1 MNKNNFTNIGFD
13 YGVKPFLMLVGD
25 IEFSDLFTKA
35 DCRGVL
41 YAFRQG
47 DSKTEMIPVQ
57 IAFMFQNEEPAEKFM
72 DNLLG
77 WISKSNDEGDAVS
90 MEFIE
95 NNEGGY
101 TIAISPEIYRF
112 HNRMIPKNLKNRVT
126 PIFMVQTHFKEIDT
140 LGQNY
145 LNFKANYSKADGI
158 AVGYVIGNANKIIK
172 QSKKYFIKKDFHFCK
187 QDDISNNSTA
197 MTYQAVKGKSSFDPS
212 KLPKPPKES
221 IEKITERRV
230 SEMKSLL
237 PLTYNKLSNLWLGD
251 IQKKLNETYDMEII
265 KQAICNLTI
274 FERLKQMDNLSPDF
288 TKEGYPNRIQEY
300 LLETYE
306 SFDSYYPSDDFYTEE
321 RIVNQVK
328 NDQKELENY
337 LKNN

>member
-1 MNKNNFTNIGFD
+1 MSENNFTNIGFD

-25 IEFSDLFTKA
+25 IEFSDLFLKA
-35 DCRGVL
+35 DCRGVS
-41 YAFRQG
+41 YVFRRG
-47 DSKTEMIPVQ
+47 DSEDEMIPVQ
-57 IAFMFQNEEPAEKFM
+57 MAFMFQNEEPAEKFM

-77 WISKSNDEGDAVS
+77 WVSKSNDEGDAVS

-95 NNEGGY
+95 NNKGGY
-101 TIAISPEIYRF
+101 TIAISPEIDRF
-112 HNRMIPKNLKNRVT
+112 HKRMIPKNLKNRVT
-126 PIFMVQTHFKEIDT
+126 PIFMVQTHFKDIDT
-140 LGQNY
+140 LGQNF
-145 LNFKANYSKADGI
+145 LNFKANYSKAEGI
-158 AVGYVIGNANKIIK
+158 AVGYVIGNASKIVK
-172 QSKKYFIKKDFHFCK
+172 QSKKYFIKRDFQFYK
-187 QDDISNNSTA
+187 QDSIPNNSNA
-197 MTYQAVKGKSSFDPS
+197 MSYKAIKEKSSFDPS
-212 KLPKPPKES
+212 KFPKPLKES
-221 IEKITERRV
+221 IEEISERRV

-251 IQKKLNETYDMEII
+251 LQKKLSETYDMEII

-274 FERLKQMDNLSPDF
+274 FERLKQMDDLSPDF

-328 NDQKELENY
+328 YDQNELENY
-337 LKNN
+337 LKK

>member
-1 MNKNNFTNIGFD
+1 MSNNDFTKIGFD
-13 YGVKPFLMLVGD
+13 YGVKPFFILLGD
-25 IEFSDLFTKA
+25 MEFSDLFKKA
-35 DCRGVL
+35 DCRGVV
-41 YAFRQG
+41 YVFKRG
-47 DSKTEMIPVQ
+47 DSEEEIIPVQ
-57 IAFMFQNEEPAEKFM
+57 MAFMFQNEEPAEKFM

-101 TIAISPEIYRF
+101 TIAISPEIDRF
-112 HNRMIPKNLKNRVT
+112 HNRMIPKNLRNRIT

-145 LNFKANYSKADGI
+145 LNFKANYSKADSI
-158 AVGYVIGNANKIIK
+158 AIGYVIGNENKIIK
-172 QSKKYFIKKDFHFCK
+172 QSKNYFVKKDFRFCK
-187 QDDISNNSTA
+187 QDDISNNLTA
-197 MTYQAVKGKSSFDPS
+197 TTYQAVKEKSSFGPS
-212 KLPKPPKES
+212 DLPKPPNQS
-221 IEKITERRV
+221 IEEITERRV

-237 PLTYNKLSNLWLGD
+237 PLTYNKLNNLWLCD
-251 IQKKLNETYDMEII
+251 LQEKLSEIYNIDII

-274 FERLKQMDNLSPDF
+274 FERLKQMDDLSPDF
-288 TKEGYPNRIQEY
+288 AKEGYPNRIQEY
-300 LLETYE
+300 LLGTYE

-321 RIVNQVK
+321 RIVNQII

-337 LKNN
+337 LKK

>member
-1 MNKNNFTNIGFD
+1 MSKNNFTKIGFD
-13 YGVKPFLMLVGD
+13 YGVKPFFILLGD
-25 IEFSDLFTKA
+25 MEFSDLFKKA
-35 DCRGVL
+35 DCRGVV
-41 YAFRQG
+41 YIFRQG
-47 DSKTEMIPVQ
+47 ENEEEMIPVQ
-57 IAFMFQNEEPAEKFM
+57 MAFMFQNEEPAEKFM

-101 TIAISPEIYRF
+101 TIAISPEIDRF
-112 HNRMIPKNLKNRVT
+112 HNRMIPKNLRNRVT
-126 PIFMVQTHFKEIDT
+126 PIFMVQTHFKKIDT

-158 AVGYVIGNANKIIK
+158 AIGYVIGNANKIIK

-197 MTYQAVKGKSSFDPS
+197 MTYKAVKGKSSFDPS

-237 PLTYNKLSNLWLGD
+237 PLTYNKLNNLWLGD
-251 IQKKLNETYDMEII
+251 IQKKLSETYDFEII

-300 LLETYE
+300 LLGTYE

-321 RIVNQVK
+321 LIVNQVK
-328 NDQKELENY
+328 NDQRELENY
-337 LKNN
+337 LKK